1 MVLVYGNK
9 YVVNKEEWSKEKP
22 EDEDMLV
29 ATLDFLDLM
38 QFAYVDEDNN
48 LPEGWYES
56 VFFGIE

>member
-1 MVLVYGNK
+1 
-9 YVVNKEEWSKEKP
+9 
-22 EDEDMLV
+22 MLT

-56 VFFGIE
+56 VFYGVEEDS